1 MTRSTKAMS
10 IPSSRELVATNRSQ
24 PAALQVFLDQ
34 LSSLLGNQAMVGARQ
49 LLIRELVKRPQSRSA
64 RRRELTNT
72 IVLLC
77 SEMSSTK

>member
-1 MTRSTKAMS
+1 
-10 IPSSRELVATNRSQ
+10 
-24 PAALQVFLDQ
+24 
-34 LSSLLGNQAMVGARQ
+34 MVGARQ